1 MNTILST
8 LTVIIRRGSGRY
20 ESASITDEAYDV
32 ALRKIAEQAFAILSE
47 RGARETA
54 LRGLM
59 MLEDEEIFNAGTGS
73 KLQQDGKARMSE
85 AFMDGSTGR
94 LGAVINVENI
104 PHPVEL
110 AYQISQLGASP
121 FQEVS
126 PESSKEEDLWQRSSR
141 SEDRESSP
149 APSPRLVV
157 LSSLDQPPFTPS
169 APVQRRLQSPP
180 AKSKFLAGKN
190 TVALTLIDGSGA
202 SGDPNII
209 ESTTSMA

>member
-1 MNTILST
+1 LNTILST

-157 LSSLDQPPFTPS
+157 LSSLDQPPFSPIRSGPKAASKPS
-169 APVQRRLQSPP
+169 RQKQIPSSNPIRCHKRRL
-180 AKSKFLAGKN
+180 L
-190 TVALTLIDGSGA
+190 
-202 SGDPNII
+202 
-209 ESTTSMA
+209 

>member
-59 MLEDEEIFNAGTGS
+59 ML
-73 KLQQDGKARMSE
+73 DGKARMSE

-157 LSSLDQPPFTPS
+157 LSSLDQPPFSPIRSGPKAASKPS
-169 APVQRRLQSPP
+169 RQKQIPSSNPIRCHKRRL
-180 AKSKFLAGKN
+180 L
-190 TVALTLIDGSGA
+190 
-202 SGDPNII
+202 
-209 ESTTSMA
+209 